1 MLVVDASAVAGWL
14 LPDEGEAGLAAL
26 LSAHD
31 SICAP
36 SLLWAELRNILIAS
50 ERRGRLPAGTAEQFL
65 RIFDGLGV
73 TLDTAP
79 VENEVLRLARQHRL
93 TVYDALY
100 LELAMRSSG
109 VLSTLDR
116 ALAAAA
122 GAEGI
127 GLA

>member
-14 LPDEGEAGLAAL
+14 LPDEAGTDLAAL
-26 LSAHD
+26 LSAHV

-36 SLLWAELRNILIAS
+36 SLLWAELRNILIVT
-50 ERRGRLPAGTAEQFL
+50 ERRGRLPAGAAEQFL

-93 TVYDALY
+93 TVCDALY
-100 LELAMRSSG
+100 LELAMRSGG